1 MPALAEV
8 EQFEDG
14 GNAQVIN
21 IALHPGQMS
30 IWNSKAQFKVCAA
43 GRRFGK
49 SWLAA
54 MMLLAEAMKTTNEQG
69 YELTAEHAVMYIA
82 PTFAQAKRAIWTKL
96 MKFGKMADK
105 GGLITNFN
113 TNEGWIDL
121 VSGRRIYVTGADNP
135 DSLRGVGLS
144 FVVLDEY
151 ADMKVSVWDEIIE
164 PTLMDVDGGALFIGT
179 PKGKNHFYRMFMS
192 AAGLGIP
199 GVNYEREAWLEWEA
213 FHFKS
218 TDNPFLSQKA
228 LNRVTRRSGKSAD
241 NVRQELEASFIAGGS
256 KVLDPTHFQ
265 IVDEVPGLVVRRG
278 GFGTSVV
285 TNSDRGSV
293 YVTVDPAGFTKQ
305 GSKFVRNDEMVV
317 AVTYVT
323 DDGDWYIIDVAHGH
337 WNTRE
342 SALRIVRALQKSR
355 PCRLGIEIGA
365 LDNAIAPYLEDL
377 MKENSIYIT
386 PEPLKHGN
394 TKKQDR
400 ITWSLQGRLERG
412 KVFLLR
418 AEWNDWLLEQAADFP
433 SPLSK
438 DDGLDAIAYVDQ
450 MAVVTHHDEDGDDV
464 GSDWAPLDPISGY

>member
-1 MPALAEV
+1 
-8 EQFEDG
+8 
-14 GNAQVIN
+14 
-21 IALHPGQMS
+21 MS
-30 IWNSKAQFKVCAA
+30 IWNSHAQFKVCAA

-54 MMLLAEAMKTTNEQG
+54 QMLLAEAMRLSNDAG
-69 YELTAEHAVMYIA
+69 YELTSEHAVMYIA

-96 MKFGKMADK
+96 MKFGGMASK

-151 ADMKVSVWDEIIE
+151 ADMKAMVWDEIIE

-192 AAGLGIP
+192 ASGLGVP
-199 GVNYEREAWLEWEA
+199 GINYDREAWSDWEA

-228 LNRVTRRSGKSAD
+228 LNRVTRRSGASAD
-241 NVRQELEASFIAGGS
+241 NIRQELDASFIAGGA
-256 KVLDPTHFQ
+256 KVLDPSHFQ
-265 IVDEVPGLVVRRG
+265 IVDSVPGLVVRRG
-278 GFGTSVV
+278 GFGATV
-285 TNSDRGSV
+285 TTNDARGSV
-293 YVTVDPAGFTKQ
+293 FVTVDPNGFTKT
-305 GSKFVRNDEMVV
+305 GSKFVATDEMVV
-317 AVTYVT
+317 AVTYVSDT
-323 DDGDWYIIDVAHGH
+323 GDWYVLDMQHGK
-337 WNTRE
+337 WDTRE

-355 PCRLGIEIGA
+355 PCRLGIEIGS

-377 MKENSIYIT
+377 MKENSIYVT
-386 PEPLKHGN
+386 PEPLRHGN

-400 ITWSLQGRLERG
+400 IRWSLQGRLERG

-418 AEWNDWLLEQAADFP
+418 GEWNDWLLEQAADFP
-433 SPLSK
+433 SPLSN

-450 MAVVTHHDEDGDDV
+450 MAVVTYHEAEEDD
-464 GSDWAPLDPISGY
+464 GSAWAPLDPLAGY